1 MEWRRPGGA
10 AASWISSAWL
20 LAGVLEVL
28 TGAALSR
35 TDSAGAG
42 PADRNHTRRPIGL
55 VRFARFTGNWLG
67 QSLAAPRGF
76 SAKAF
81 GSGSDALAGGP
92 RVRTDAAA
100 RFLVKPIKCALC
112 ACGMQLVA

>member
-10 AASWISSAWL
+10 AASWIGSAWL

-42 PADRNHTRRPIGL
+42 PADRNHTRRPRGL
-55 VRFARFTGNWLG
+55 VRFARFTGNG
-67 QSLAAPRGF
+67 PDAPRPHLGASQQRRWEVAAMLWPAVRVCAQTQPPSF
-76 SAKAF
+76 S
-81 GSGSDALAGGP
+81 
-92 RVRTDAAA
+92 
-100 RFLVKPIKCALC
+100 
-112 ACGMQLVA
+112 